1 MKTRKLRFES
11 FVYDCQALIHDVV
24 KSADNPELASANA
37 IAALEQ
43 YFEQL
48 DADITVIAGFLEPKK
63 QFVKSGKLKLSLTLS
78 AKDIHMLVD
87 YRKFAE
93 LEGYLGCGQ
102 DSVKCQYVGFETT
115 CKSSAFKKLFEER
128 QFSDEEVTLVK
139 QLMDLDIWHIV
150 KLTRQIEE

>member
-1 MKTRKLRFES
+1 MKTRKLRFNS
-11 FVYDCQALIHDVV
+11 FTLDCQALIHDSI
-24 KSADNPELASANA
+24 KSSDNPELASANA

-63 QFVKSGKLKLSLTLS
+63 QFVKFGKLKLSLTLS
-78 AKDIHMLVD
+78 TKDISKLVD

-93 LEGYLGCGQ
+93 LEGYVGCCQ
-102 DSVKCQYVGFETT
+102 NSVRCEYVGFETT
-115 CKSSAFKKLFEER
+115 CKIAEFKKWFKER
-128 QFSDEEVTLVK
+128 QFSDEDVTLVK
-139 QLMDLDIWHIV
+139 QLMDLDISHIV